1 MNRTC
6 VEHDEYFTGCIS
18 CQHDMAEEIEILR
31 EQLMIQKGGNV
42 SPTEGTA
49 RSAQPQLSDVREL
62 VEMVEAIPCICEEC
76 YTSRKLTQPDC
87 PKCNYI
93 SVDVINK
100 VKAHF

>member
-1 MNRTC
+1 MNIQEDIRKIMIK
-6 VEHDEYFTGCIS
+6 HDCCS
-18 CQHDMAEEIEILR
+18 RMAHDKAAEEIFNKYFA
-31 EQLMIQKGGNV
+31 QQVGNV